1 MSHFFGLGPE
11 YKLGIHREI
20 FSLCYHGQGGF
31 TWGEVYELPIYL
43 RRFYI
48 QQINKVIEEKNK
60 ANESASKSN
69 ATSPNV
75 SRPPTPRR

>member
-60 ANESASKSN
+60 ANEAASKSKSS
-69 ATSPNV
+69 SPNI
-75 SRPPTPRR
+75 SKPPAPRR

>member
-1 MSHFFGLGPE
+1 MSHFFGLGPD

-31 TWGEVYELPIYL
+31 TWGEVYDLPIYL

-60 ANESASKSN
+60 ANEAASKSN
-69 ATSPNV
+69 ASSPNI
-75 SRPPTPRR
+75 SRPPAPRR

>member
-1 MSHFFGLGPE
+1 MSHFFGLGHD

-31 TWGEVYELPIYL
+31 TWGEVYDLPIYL

-60 ANESASKSN
+60 ANEVASKSN
-69 ATSPNV
+69 ASSPNI